1 MRCPSVVRSRSL
13 QSIDQHPK
21 SRRWSHGGLGL
32 PTVVCGQGSMSGQG
46 HKADEYPVQSE
57 RQVCDAM
64 PDRLLH
70 VMTNWGTM
78 DETGYGCRDTD
89 GLWCG

>member
-1 MRCPSVVRSRSL
+1 
-13 QSIDQHPK
+13 
-21 SRRWSHGGLGL
+21 
-32 PTVVCGQGSMSGQG
+32 MSGQG